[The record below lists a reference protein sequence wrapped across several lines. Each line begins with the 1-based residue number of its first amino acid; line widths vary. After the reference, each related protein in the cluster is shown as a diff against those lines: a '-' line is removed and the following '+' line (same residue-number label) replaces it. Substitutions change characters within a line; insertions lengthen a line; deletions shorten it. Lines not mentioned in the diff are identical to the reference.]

1 MLRIDN
7 DRPRRRARV
16 ASRVLVAAIAILAL
30 AGAGTAAAASSVEGI
45 WSFKGGEIAVQPLSN
60 GTFVG
65 TVVEETKFAECTHP
79 AGQQIWSGMTLQP
92 DGSYWGLHQWYESP
106 GCTIEPTLG
115 PTVWRV
121 DVASDGS
128 HYLHVC
134 FSSPGTSQPKIAP
147 DGSEQEVTYG
157 CTDSA
162 RIAALPPAAVG
173 TLSFV
178 SLASLPS
185 PKACLS
191 RRSFQIHIRDPKH
204 DAFKTVSVTI
214 RGHRL
219 TVARRG
225 AFTVATVDLRGLPRG
240 AFTVLI
246 KGTTVLGRRLSG
258 QRTYHTCTKKRVPAK
273 RRRARKS

>member
-1 MLRIDN
+1 MWTGA
-7 DRPRRRARV
+7 RAL
-16 ASRVLVAAIAILAL
+16 AAAIVALCL

-45 WSFKGGEIAVQPLSN
+45 WSFNGGEIAVQPLSD
-60 GTFVG
+60 GTFAG

-121 DVASDGS
+121 DVAADGS

-162 RIAALPPAAVG
+162 RIAALPPPAAG
-173 TLSFV
+173 ALSFV

-185 PKACLS
+185 PKACVS
-191 RRSFQIHIRDPKH
+191 RRSFQIHLRDPKN
-204 DAFKTVSVTI
+204 DAFKTVLVTI
-214 RGHRL
+214 GAHRL
-219 TVARRG
+219 AVVRHHAVS
-225 AFTVATVDLRGLPRG
+225 VATVNLKGLPHG
-240 AFTVLI
+240 TFTVLI
-246 KGTTVLGRRLSG
+246 KATTVLGRHLSG
-258 QRTYHTCTKKRVPAK
+258 RRTYHTCTKKRVAAK
-273 RRRARKS
+273 RRRAGKP